1 MTILWSLNTIRLSQN
16 TFVEVLEILLT
27 LHFYRDDSIKRTS
40 FFFDQM
46 WRNFLSNDAAS
57 ELEGI
62 ILSTVIGWRHMFN
75 WKRPS
80 LSFTYLIIW
89 SYSMDIMIISN
100 FHFLR
105 FNDTEFRVLLLRRRW
120 LIIFCIFFF
129 FCHMLWLPL
138 LFNRWMFIQLI

>member
-1 MTILWSLNTIRLSQN
+1 MWKRERKKLACIIILWSLVNPLETIRCSFMTFLWSLNTIRLSQN
-16 TFVEVLEILLT
+16 TFVEALEILLI

-100 FHFLR
+100 FHFFAL
-105 FNDTEFRVLLLRRRW
+105 
-120 LIIFCIFFF
+120 
-129 FCHMLWLPL
+129 
-138 LFNRWMFIQLI
+138 